1 MPALSSKENS
11 QIGNFFLDI
20 IYGNCYKR
28 MRVIA
33 KRALREFWDRFP
45 DAEEALK
52 TWFAEAERATWSTPG
67 EIKAQY
73 RSASIL
79 KDSRVVFN
87 ICGNKYRLVAK
98 ISYKNGIV
106 LIRFVGTHREYDA
119 INAEEV

>member
-1 MPALSSKENS
+1 
-11 QIGNFFLDI
+11 
-20 IYGNCYKR
+20 

-33 KRALREFWDRFP
+33 KKPLREFWERFP
-45 DAEEALK
+45 DAEGALE
-52 TWFAEAERATWSTPG
+52 TWFAEAERARWSNPG

-87 ICGNKYRLVAK
+87 ICGNKYRLVVK
-98 ISYKNGIV
+98 ISYKNGII
-106 LIRFVGTHREYDA
+106 LIRFIGTHKEYDA

>member
-1 MPALSSKENS
+1 
-11 QIGNFFLDI
+11 
-20 IYGNCYKR
+20 

-33 KRALREFWDRFP
+33 KKALREFWERFP
-45 DAEEALK
+45 ESENALK

-79 KDSRVVFN
+79 KDSRVVLN

-98 ISYKNGIV
+98 INYKNGIV